1 MQDQRGSRACSS
13 EDSRPAATQAGK
25 VRGRHTTRTPS
36 DPGCARARSR
46 SAQVPWR
53 SPCRAIAGVVS

>member
-13 EDSRPAATQAGK
+13 EDSRTAATQPGK

-36 DPGCARARSR
+36 EPGCARAR
-46 SAQVPWR
+46 A
-53 SPCRAIAGVVS
+53 RAARMCHGAAHAGPSLV